1 MMKQII
7 PGAYSAGRSRP
18 GLLCVGL
25 SAGVR
30 EGGDNGK
37 QQWSEHCEQIEGT
50 EGEISVLLFLDRIRT
65 DGLPG
70 KLEAT
75 AMTKTSAVKLRKIFR
90 ALNFDMTRS

>member
-25 SAGVR
+25 SAGVG

-50 EGEISVLLFLDRIRT
+50 EGEISVLFLDRIRT

-70 KLEAT
+70 KLGAR
-75 AMTKTSAVKLRKIFR
+75 AMTKTSAVKLRKIFP
-90 ALNFDMTRS
+90 ALNFDMTWS